1 MNWYRREPTLEE
13 ILADSIVRAVMEAD
27 GVDPDALEAML
38 KGVSPHEQLTL
49 YRPGLQSKGGVPEY
63 PFQLGRPREGG
74 VHALAQR

>member
-38 KGVSPHEQLTL
+38 KEVGRNVSLARHARLWGP
-49 YRPGLQSKGGVPEY
+49 QSASS
-63 PFQLGRPREGG
+63 
-74 VHALAQR
+74 HHTSN

>member
-38 KGVSPHEQLTL
+38 KEVGRNVSLARHARLWGP
-49 YRPGLQSKGGVPEY
+49 QSASSH
-63 PFQLGRPREGG
+63 
-74 VHALAQR
+74 HASN